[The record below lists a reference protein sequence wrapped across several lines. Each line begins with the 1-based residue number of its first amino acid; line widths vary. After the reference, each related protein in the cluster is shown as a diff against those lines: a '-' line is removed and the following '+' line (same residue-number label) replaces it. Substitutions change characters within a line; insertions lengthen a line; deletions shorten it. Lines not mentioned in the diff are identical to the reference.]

1 MGLLLLCNATKAAAY
16 EFTYRGVRFCMT
28 RTEVSKF
35 VPLEPGTNR
44 AAGRTSVSDNTVVF
58 QFDDK
63 GQFSI
68 VEISYWIPDPKELI
82 RAALK
87 RAPQKKYAVS
97 NTSSVPWDLGDALMS
112 FEEYSISNVHYLQSR
127 IRHKRLYNEY
137 FDRAGA
143 VCFSPGC
150 STDMRPVEEL
160 SIADLLTARGASPL
174 AFSPFW
180 SL

>member
-1 MGLLLLCNATKAAAY
+1 MPPGDASRAEDGYVTRQWILTGVIGLLLLCNATKAAAC
-16 EFTYRGVRFCMT
+16 EFTYRGVRFRMT

-44 AAGRTSVSDNTVVF
+44 AAGRTSFSDNTVVF

-63 GQFSI
+63 GQFYI

-87 RAPQKKYAVS
+87 RASQKKYAVS

-112 FEEYSISNVHYLQSR
+112 FEKYYISNVACLR
-127 IRHKRLYNEY
+127 TTIMHKRLYDEY
-137 FDRAGA
+137 LDRAGA
-143 VCFSPGC
+143 VLQP
-150 STDMRPVEEL
+150 RL
-160 SIADLLTARGASPL
+160 
-174 AFSPFW
+174 
-180 SL
+180 